1 MNVLI
6 DNLLK
11 QLFYVRNLKV
21 CLSKKILYQY
31 FVVFCPAWD
40 RFSSENILYVIAYHQ
55 EKNVKEKE
63 IKCYIK
69 TTEVLLDDDGQE
81 LT

>member
-11 QLFYVRNLKV
+11 QFFYIQNRKM

-31 FVVFCPAWD
+31 FVVFCPADD
-40 RFSSENILYVIAYHQ
+40 RFSSENILYVVA
-55 EKNVKEKE
+55 
-63 IKCYIK
+63 
-69 TTEVLLDDDGQE
+69 
-81 LT
+81 